1 MYRPVFEREGI
12 LGPLNR
18 RAHAIGFRQGPQ
30 IVRELSGQ
38 DVPRPVPTAGSRTLV
53 AVSILLYAIIAVL
66 LFGGAWLVSRLRP
79 VEFFAGLLMVG
90 IGWSLRPRLG
100 SRRQAMKVTWELS
113 REKTPAVFA
122 LVDRVAAEIG
132 GHTPHTVAFGVH
144 WNMTIG
150 RYGLRR
156 REVLTIGL
164 PLFVSAQPQERIAL
178 LAHELGHQ
186 VNRDARR
193 GLLTQPAIVVFGRL
207 SQMTRWRMLSARM
220 PGAYV
225 LVAMVA
231 RLMSWVFLAAHLGMN
246 LLGSKESRR
255 AEHYAD
261 QLSVRVAGTRAAQSA
276 MDLIVLGAE
285 MEHLIDGIAMR
296 PESSGGNWKATVDR
310 ARERWS
316 GDLEVRR
323 QLTLRTEAS
332 AFASHPAAALR
343 HRLLGSTP
351 FHEPALGL
359 TEAEIKRLDVELA
372 SYALAYDRFLRQL
385 AGPSAE

>member
-1 MYRPVFEREGI
+1 VPAPAVAVPVRDVHGTERCPRCSTPVAEYRDQAPWCPQCEWNLDAYRPVYKREGI
-12 LGPLNR
+12 LGSLNR

-38 DVPRPVPTAGSRTLV
+38 DVPRPVSTAGSRTLV
-53 AVSILLYAIIAVL
+53 AVSILLYAIIAML
-66 LFGGAWLVSRLRP
+66 LFGGAWLISRLRP
-79 VEFFAGLLMVG
+79 VEFFARLLMVG

-113 REKTPAVFA
+113 RAKTPGVFA

-178 LAHELGHQ
+178 LAHELAHQ

-207 SQMTRWRMLSARM
+207 SQMTRWRLVDRM
-220 PGAYV
+220 PAAYV
-225 LVAMVA
+225 LA
-231 RLMSWVFLAAHLGMN
+231 
-246 LLGSKESRR
+246 
-255 AEHYAD
+255 
-261 QLSVRVAGTRAAQSA
+261 
-276 MDLIVLGAE
+276 
-285 MEHLIDGIAMR
+285 
-296 PESSGGNWKATVDR
+296 
-310 ARERWS
+310 RWS
-316 GDLEVRR
+316 
-323 QLTLRTEAS
+323 
-332 AFASHPAAALR
+332 PA
-343 HRLLGSTP
+343 
-351 FHEPALGL
+351 
-359 TEAEIKRLDVELA
+359 
-372 SYALAYDRFLRQL
+372 
-385 AGPSAE
+385 